1 MKITALHIARLV
13 SEFKQS
19 LLEARIRKLR
29 KSEKDKTILIHL
41 AKESDR
47 FSLIF
52 HFGGRDSYLYLRD
65 GFYMRIATTN
75 FLPQLMD
82 KNIVDI
88 SQIDFDR
95 VVQFAIE
102 DEGNSFRLIFELFGI
117 SSNLFLT
124 DDSGNIITSI
134 RKAKLDLIRY
144 RPPEPLQLA
153 NPLDFELSEMISV
166 ISHMDKLSLKD
177 AILKTF
183 AGIDDGILY
192 DLAGDRSGLLD
203 KLVSEHSPDSIESV
217 LFNLREYCA
226 NFVRPE
232 TELSHDSK
240 SESILIAS
248 DNDLPKYASISD
260 IIRQSA
266 AGQKISR
273 PKTSIKSNLLGQ
285 LKRAIKKDIKK
296 KAKLEEQLDKAEEY
310 PSLQRRAELL
320 GMNLHKAKRGMES
333 VEVEDVYSENG
344 GTVNIDLDKSLTPGQ
359 NVERLFE
366 RAKKLKDKIPGI
378 REEIQLTNRRLEQLG
393 KIRSELDQLE
403 SDDIPQKLEEQLA
416 EFGIKQP
423 GDRKK
428 AEPQERLPY
437 KNYTTSIGEEIWV
450 GRSATDNDVL
460 TFKYARKYDLWL
472 HSQQTSGSHVILRRP
487 NKAHQFQKSSIIE
500 AAEIAAFFSTA
511 KKSDTVPVIYT
522 EVKYVRKLRKGRPG
536 QVLADRTKSI
546 LVTPR
551 RPKN

>member
-1 MKITALHIARLV
+1 MNITALHIARLV
-13 SEFKQS
+13 PEFKQS

-41 AKESDR
+41 EKESDR

-65 GFYMRIATTN
+65 GFHTRIATTN

-95 VVQFAIE
+95 VVQFEIE
-102 DEGNSFRLIFELFGI
+102 DEENSFRLIFELFGI

-134 RKAKLDLIRY
+134 RKAKLELIRY

-183 AGIDDGILY
+183 SGIDDGILY

-203 KLVSEHSPDSIESV
+203 KLVSEHSPDSIESI

-226 NFVRPE
+226 NFVQPE
-232 TELSHDSK
+232 TKLSHDSK
-240 SESILIAS
+240 SESILIAT

-260 IIRQSA
+260 IFRQSA
-266 AGQKISR
+266 AGQKIGR

-320 GMNLHKAKRGMES
+320 GVNLHKAKRGMES
-333 VEVEDVYSENG
+333 IEVEDVYSEDG

-393 KIRSELDQLE
+393 KIRSELDKLE
-403 SDDIPQKLEEQLA
+403 SDDIPQKLEEQL
-416 EFGIKQP
+416 EQFGIKPP

-428 AEPQERLPY
+428 AEPQDRLPY
-437 KNYTTSIGEEIWV
+437 KKYATSIGEEIWV